1 MKDFYWCGKEWV
13 EGGIENC
20 NALEIGYLWVTLN
33 VMFRGRV
40 KADIFHLGIVEEYN
54 RCYKL
59 KYVVNS

>member
-40 KADIFHLGIVEEYN
+40 KADIFH
-54 RCYKL
+54 
-59 KYVVNS
+59 